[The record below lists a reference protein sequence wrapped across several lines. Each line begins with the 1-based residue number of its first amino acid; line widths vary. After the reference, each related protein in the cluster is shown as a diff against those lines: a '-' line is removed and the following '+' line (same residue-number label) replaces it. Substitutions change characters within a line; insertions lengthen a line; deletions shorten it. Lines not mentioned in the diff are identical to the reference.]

1 MLRKILCAIDGS
13 RTTERAVEFAVRFAK
28 EFGAEVRFIHVSSVS
43 PESASRTHYWDDNL
57 FAAGEQQ
64 VALELKVAVEAARRA
79 GLEDATAVTVAG
91 RDIASAIIG
100 YAQEQ
105 GFDHVVMGTTGHS
118 ALGHLLAGSVV
129 SDVLRKP
136 HPPVTV
142 V

>member
-1 MLRKILCAIDGS
+1 MKA
-13 RTTERAVEFAVRFAK
+13 
-28 EFGAEVRFIHVSSVS
+28 
-43 PESASRTHYWDDNL
+43 
-57 FAAGEQQ
+57 
-64 VALELKVAVEAARRA
+64 AVEAARAA
-79 GLEDATAVTVAG
+79 GLEGATAVTVAG

-105 GFDHVVMGTTGHS
+105 GFDHVVMGTTGHT

-129 SDVLRKP
+129 SDVLRRP